1 MIIMIMSY
9 AVGCLQM
16 TLRYDDG
23 YDIEYDYHYHDYA
36 AADDDVNDYDDDDD
50 HYQQHDH
57 KAGSR
62 LSADDLE
69 TLDQYLS
76 SDNKYNG

>member
-23 YDIEYDYHYHDYA
+23 YDIEYDYHYHD
-36 AADDDVNDYDDDDD
+36 
-50 HYQQHDH
+50 
-57 KAGSR
+57 
-62 LSADDLE
+62 
-69 TLDQYLS
+69 
-76 SDNKYNG
+76 

>member
-1 MIIMIMSY
+1 MMSRIIIIFVTMN
-9 AVGCLQM
+9 
-16 TLRYDDG
+16 
-23 YDIEYDYHYHDYA
+23 
-36 AADDDVNDYDDDDD
+36 DDVNDYDDDDD

-57 KAGSR
+57 EAGSR
-62 LSADDLE
+62 LSADGLE